1 VRDLPSV
8 SEGESRQS
16 ATIVV
21 TGASGPIGRRVC
33 ALLAAEP
40 DVVRVVALDVVE
52 PAGSLPDRVEHRR
65 VDLSQDDLGTP
76 FAAAG
81 AVIHL
86 ASVFG
91 PALDDDPVVAADGDV
106 VLARRVLAAADD
118 AGVDHLVMLSS
129 ATVYGAWPNNA
140 VPLTEDAALRPDPG
154 CAFAVQKAE
163 AERLA
168 LEWADDHPGAT
179 VALLRAATTVAED
192 HPGWLAGALRAAAAV
207 RGPQDD
213 PPAQFLHTDDL
224 ASAVATAWRKRL
236 AGPHNVAPDGWL
248 RAAELAALSSTPRL
262 RVPQPVVDRVARLRW
277 RLRLARAP
285 PGVQP
290 YARHP
295 WVVANDRLKAAGW
308 RATSTNEEAFVAGTP
323 AGPWATLSPRRRQE
337 LALGASAVVVGGAA
351 AGAVT
356 LLRRRARV

>member
-1 VRDLPSV
+1 MSGQGDTASV
-8 SEGESRQS
+8 
-16 ATIVV
+16 VV

-33 ALLAAEP
+33 ALLGKEP
-40 DVVRVVALDVVE
+40 DVARVVALDLAE
-52 PAGSLPDRVEHRR
+52 PTEPLPERVEHHR
-65 VDLSQDDLGTP
+65 VDLASDDLAPRFAGTD
-76 FAAAG
+76 
-81 AVIHL
+81 AVIHV

-106 VLARRVLAAADD
+106 VLARRMLAAAGQ
-118 AGVDHLVMLSS
+118 AAVDHLVVLSS

-140 VPLTEDAALRPDPG
+140 VPLTEDAPLRPDPG

-163 AERLA
+163 VERLA
-168 LEWADDHPGAT
+168 LEWADEHAGAI
-179 VALLRAATTVAED
+179 VALLRPATTVAED

-224 ASAVATAWRKRL
+224 ASAVVTAWRQRL
-236 AGPHNVAPDGWL
+236 AGPRNVAPDGWL
-248 RAAELAALSSTPRL
+248 RAVELAALSSTPRL

-277 RLRLARAP
+277 RLRLAPAP

-295 WVVANDRLKAAGW
+295 WVVANDRMRAAGW
-308 RATSTNEEAFVAGTP
+308 RPASTNEEAFVAGTP
-323 AGPWATLSPRRRQE
+323 AGRWATLSPRRRQE
-337 LALGASAVVVGGAA
+337 LALGASAAVLAGAT
-351 AGAVT
+351 AGAVA
-356 LLRRRARV
+356 LVRRRARS

>member
-1 VRDLPSV
+1 MSGQGDA
-8 SEGESRQS
+8 
-16 ATIVV
+16 ATVVV

-33 ALLAAEP
+33 ALLGAEP
-40 DVVRVVALDVVE
+40 DVSRIVALDVVD
-52 PAGSLPDRVEHRR
+52 PPGPRPDRVEHQR
-65 VDLSQDDLGTP
+65 VDVADDDLGP
-76 FAAAG
+76 RFAGAG

-91 PALDDDPVVAADGDV
+91 PALDDDPVVVANGDV
-106 VLARRVLAAADD
+106 VLARRVLAAAGD
-118 AGVDHLVMLSS
+118 AGVDHLVVLSS

-140 VPLTEDAALRPDPG
+140 VPLTEDAPLRPDPG

-168 LEWADDHPGAT
+168 LEWADEHPGAT
-179 VALLRAATTVAED
+179 VALLRPATTVAED

-224 ASAVATAWRKRL
+224 ASAVVTAWRQRS
-236 AGPHNVAPDGWL
+236 AGPLNVAPDGWL

-262 RVPQPVVDRVARLRW
+262 RAPQPVVDRLARLRW
-277 RLRLARAP
+277 RLRLAPAP

-295 WVVANDRLKAAGW
+295 WVVANDRLRATGW

-337 LALGASAVVVGGAA
+337 LALGATGVAV
-351 AGAVT
+351 AGAMAGVVAMV
-356 LLRRRARV
+356 RRRGRVGRATATSR